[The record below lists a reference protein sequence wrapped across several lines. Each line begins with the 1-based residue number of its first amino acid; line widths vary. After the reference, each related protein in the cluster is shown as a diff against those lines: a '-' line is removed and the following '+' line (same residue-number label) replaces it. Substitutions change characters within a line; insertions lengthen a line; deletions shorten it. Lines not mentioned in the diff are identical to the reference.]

1 MNIKKLDEQVA
12 LLTKITESLLKEAPK
27 KKAFEDLS
35 NYQFDKFRLST
46 FQEIEKDIEKA
57 KDAARL
63 DDTSRAFL
71 SLMHMIETN
80 IINEFTS
87 TNKFY
92 KQLYTD
98 FFRQFKK
105 LRYLQRQGI
114 KQEPVDISTGSDD
127 ALDKG
132 LKNFYGLGVKYPTTA
147 MVSGRRQ
154 GETYE
159 QVQKRYSDLVEDFIE
174 KITSV
179 LPPEETK
186 EFIYMSPSE
195 EDRLNRALIEF
206 SGDEG
211 QAGEDYIKLAED
223 EAEAIVKGISTDLD
237 SMDPASREVEGI
249 AGEVEGM
256 ISDEEVNKFEAELDK
271 AIAEKE
277 RDMVVPKPGES
288 VNDPKYADAEFFD
301 PTRTVVTTQAQSV
314 LQQAAEIRA
323 REIKNA
329 KDKEALKNRDPEQI
343 AKDSRE
349 RYIRK
354 TIEDKVKEK
363 RILNKITTQ
372 NLTPDQIRNILQNEY
387 GSDMADFDK
396 KQTFKDIAFL
406 SLAGRA
412 FGDKEFDE
420 ENDTKAVKNAI
431 STIRQRLQKDF
442 SKAKFLQ
449 YDKAEL
455 ADLTEFLIKAY
466 KICLENIF
474 ESQVDFFENVDGE
487 KKISKL
493 DPKESENMLD
503 QLKLLINNLDQKA
516 VDAYFKEQ
524 EISYGLAEE
533 ASNIDNLDLDKK
545 IDLLTRIEEFKE
557 LRKQTIDVREMLEG
571 FTGLRSLATIITY
584 DYYSNKVWSA
594 SEKELEDVIKNYCS
608 QKIDNFNSLGERVQ
622 ESLVNKIKLF
632 AMGRTYFK
640 ELEGHPAADR
650 VQKQKDDFAF
660 NISSRNDKRFGI
672 NLPTAKEIADDA
684 ADREKGTIGQVVKKY
699 FEPDYLEKGIVE
711 PFKAFLREKG
721 PLYIFSKVYEG
732 MLYGKFYRKID
743 FAVDLPT
750 SLKDNIIKKV
760 EEFYKIINNNEK
772 NKNKLRDEL
781 IELIGE

>member
-301 PTRTVVTTQAQSV
+301 PSRVASMFPFDSNFVCRSF
-314 LQQAAEIRA
+314 
-323 REIKNA
+323 
-329 KDKEALKNRDPEQI
+329 EASI
-343 AKDSRE
+343 
-349 RYIRK
+349 
-354 TIEDKVKEK
+354 
-363 RILNKITTQ
+363 
-372 NLTPDQIRNILQNEY
+372 
-387 GSDMADFDK
+387 G
-396 KQTFKDIAFL
+396 
-406 SLAGRA
+406 
-412 FGDKEFDE
+412 
-420 ENDTKAVKNAI
+420 
-431 STIRQRLQKDF
+431 QKD
-442 SKAKFLQ
+442 
-449 YDKAEL
+449 AE
-455 ADLTEFLIKAY
+455 
-466 KICLENIF
+466 
-474 ESQVDFFENVDGE
+474 
-487 KKISKL
+487 
-493 DPKESENMLD
+493 
-503 QLKLLINNLDQKA
+503 
-516 VDAYFKEQ
+516 
-524 EISYGLAEE
+524 
-533 ASNIDNLDLDKK
+533 
-545 IDLLTRIEEFKE
+545 
-557 LRKQTIDVREMLEG
+557 
-571 FTGLRSLATIITY
+571 
-584 DYYSNKVWSA
+584 
-594 SEKELEDVIKNYCS
+594 
-608 QKIDNFNSLGERVQ
+608 
-622 ESLVNKIKLF
+622 
-632 AMGRTYFK
+632 
-640 ELEGHPAADR
+640 
-650 VQKQKDDFAF
+650 
-660 NISSRNDKRFGI
+660 
-672 NLPTAKEIADDA
+672 
-684 ADREKGTIGQVVKKY
+684 
-699 FEPDYLEKGIVE
+699 
-711 PFKAFLREKG
+711 
-721 PLYIFSKVYEG
+721 
-732 MLYGKFYRKID
+732 
-743 FAVDLPT
+743 
-750 SLKDNIIKKV
+750 
-760 EEFYKIINNNEK
+760 
-772 NKNKLRDEL
+772 
-781 IELIGE
+781 